1 MHFVFKLFD
10 GLMDVDRVCYVVG
23 DGALGAIY
31 LIVAY
36 RAYAP

>member
-1 MHFVFKLFD
+1 MFKLFD
-10 GLMDVDRVCYVVG
+10 GIMDVDKICYIVG